1 MSLLGSGQLLSGVP
15 FGPEESSEEVPEEV
29 SEEVVVS
36 VEVVVSGEE
45 SGGGKIST

>member
-1 MSLLGSGQLLSGVP
+1 LLSGVP
-15 FGPEESSEEVPEEV
+15 FGPEESSEEVPGEV

-36 VEVVVSGEE
+36 GEK